1 MKVIAIAVASVLLA
15 SPAFAQS
22 FTGNP
27 FYPGQTAA
35 VSVQISGAPTSA
47 IPTFIVGNAV
57 NGVIDVYQAGSSG
70 LPTGTQADINNFQTG
85 AAGTQQT
92 ITAGNPSPGT
102 GLPAG
107 FVVGFAT
114 GPLPLVK

>member
-1 MKVIAIAVASVLLA
+1 MKVIALAVAAIVVS

-27 FYPGQTAA
+27 FYPGQTAS

-47 IPTFIVGNAV
+47 IPTFIIGNAV
-57 NGVIDVYQAGSSG
+57 SGTIDVYQAGSSG
-70 LPTGTQADINNFQTG
+70 LPAGTQADINNFQTG

-92 ITAGNPSPGT
+92 IAAGNPSPGT

-107 FVVGFAT
+107 FTVGFAT
-114 GPLPLVK
+114 GALPLVK